1 MSGLQKYGIRNSRLF
16 NFNYTTDNPK
26 IKSSPASLITGIG
39 ANTGKK
45 DDIKTELMIKFLLN
59 FYMGYI
65 KAEMTTINMRSS
77 YYSKIPDRYRHE
89 TESYA
94 AVKSIVDSFEK
105 HNYIKVT
112 KGFKNLTDN
121 TGRLTALEP
130 THKLIKII
138 KKIQLCDFVL
148 QPPKETIELRD
159 TDKNRIDYTETAD
172 TKKCREDLKKY
183 NDFLLNQS
191 VTLDGLTA
199 TNIEDNTEYFRNN
212 NLVDTMN
219 VHTLCSHSYSSI
231 PLDYLHLYRVFN
243 IDFRHGGRF
252 YGGVENIPSVLRQ
265 FIKING
271 SRTVELDYASY
282 QIRML
287 YHKLK
292 IDYTQD
298 AYAALV
304 TPGGFYTREI
314 YKLVA
319 LVLLNA
325 KDRPSAVKS
334 LRQKFIKTDLL
345 PSKETTDI
353 KLNALIDTFIA
364 HHARINKYFF
374 KGQGLK
380 LQFIDSQI
388 TNEILKYFTKKK
400 ILLLSIHDSFIIE
413 SQHEDILRK
422 IMIQKY
428 KAKFRYKPQI
438 I

>member
-1 MSGLQKYGIRNSRLF
+1 MSGLQKYGILNSRLF
-16 NFNYTTDNPK
+16 NFNYTTDNPT
-26 IKSSPASLITGIG
+26 IKLSAASLITGIG

-65 KAEMTTINMRSS
+65 KAEMTTINMRTS
-77 YYSKIPDRYRHE
+77 YYSKIPDRYRLT

-94 AVKSIVDSFEK
+94 AVKSIVDSLEAYG
-105 HNYIKVT
+105 YIKVYP
-112 KGFKNLTDN
+112 GFKNLEDN

-130 THKLIKII
+130 TKKLIRII
-138 KKIQLCDFVL
+138 RTITLSDFVI
-148 QPPKETIELRD
+148 QRSKETIVLRD
-159 TDKNRIDYTETAD
+159 ADKNLKDYTETAD
-172 TKKCREDLKKY
+172 IKKCREDLKKY

-219 VHTLCSHSYSSI
+219 VHTLNPHSYSSI

-400 ILLLSIHDSFIIE
+400 ILVLSVHDSFISE
-413 SQHEDILRK
+413 SQHEDLLRK

-438 I
+438 T